1 MPRDPAPVDVRDPAA
16 VSSWLASV
24 QGIVEELHAV
34 SMDQT
39 QKAPHR
45 RNARGHARGILRRGF
60 HRLRLSLDAI
70 DRARPAGGG
79 A

>member
-1 MPRDPAPVDVRDPAA
+1 VRDPVA

-39 QKAPHR
+39 
-45 RNARGHARGILRRGF
+45 
-60 HRLRLSLDAI
+60 
-70 DRARPAGGG
+70 
-79 A
+79 